1 MTVTVRPARR
11 RDVPAV
17 YRFIRDLAEYE
28 KLLHAVRATERDI
41 AELLFGA
48 APHASCEI
56 AEVDGEPVGFA
67 LWFYSYS
74 TFQGRFGLYLEDL
87 YVRPQ
92 ARGRGAGKALLAHLA
107 RVCVAQG
114 LGRFDW
120 SVLKWNAPSIGFYE
134 SLGARLIDEWSGCR
148 LDGAALT
155 ALAQSDDREQAS

>member
-1 MTVTVRPARR
+1 MTIAIRPAS
-11 RDVPAV
+11 PADAALILELV
-17 YRFIRDLAEYE
+17 QALAEYE
-28 KLLHAVRATERDI
+28 KLSHEAVATQDDL
-41 AELLFGA
+41 ASALFTEH
-48 APHASCEI
+48 PRIFCEI
-56 AEVDGEPVGFA
+56 AELDGEPVGFA

-120 SVLKWNAPSIGFYE
+120 SVLKWNTPSIGFYE

-155 ALAQSDDREQAS
+155 TLAQSDDREQAS